1 MKYTLHPE
9 AERDLEEILGRYL
22 SRFGRTAAE
31 RFLDEYARVRQVVVN
46 NPELGT
52 KASRGRRTYPFKKVP
67 YLLVYRTDEAG
78 LTILSRPCKSPGTR
92 MNASDPG

>member
-9 AERDLEEILGRYL
+9 AERDLEEILERYL

-52 KASRGRRTYPFKKVP
+52 KAPRGRRTYPFKKVP

-78 LTILSRPCKSPGTR
+78 LTILIIRHQHRKPSRGGRRK
-92 MNASDPG
+92 